1 MQNRIFKGGSHAIL
15 RQISQYSL
23 ENLITAVAIPLAA
36 GGLSAWITM
45 DGMKAF
51 ETVNQPPLTPPM
63 WLFPVVWSILFVLM
77 GIASYLVVM
86 QKVRTRKPSPCMLY
100 SLSLIF
106 LVHLVLQPGMVSFR
120 LFVAGRSVDPDH
132 RHYRCLLPHL
142 EACRMADA
150 ALSGM
155 GGVRGVSESGGV
167 VAEPVSTHFY

>member
-1 MQNRIFKGGSHAIL
+1 MQFSDKFHNIHWK
-15 RQISQYSL
+15 
-23 ENLITAVAIPLAA
+23 NLITAVAIPLAA

-86 QKVRTRKPSPCMLY
+86 QKGEDTKALTLY
-100 SLSLIF
+100 AL
-106 LVHLVLQPGMVSFR
+106 LVQLGLLPGMVSFR

-167 VAEPVSTHFY
+167 VAEPVSTLFY